1 MFHRPLVP
9 ILLSF
14 VCGILLGHKGL
25 SSHQSLFLPLFL
37 GIGSILILS
46 LFISVRFRLPWFLL
60 IFFLVGILLDLNKHQ
75 DSELVPLANQQRW
88 LVVAGTVLE
97 PARISG
103 EMARLVVNCDT
114 LFFRKATK
122 KVREKLQVTI
132 YNHSGDFAP
141 GERIR
146 FPARLRPFRN
156 FHNPGHY
163 DYELAMGLRGFSCAA
178 SVSDGRRIVPLGRGH
193 LGLTS
198 EILERAR
205 RPIRYFFQK
214 NLSPQNDALF
224 RALILGERQHI
235 SPEQRELFNIAGLG
249 HILAVSGLH
258 IGLVGWLAY
267 SIIKGL
273 LSLSYRLALQT
284 DIRKLAAAATC
295 FPVVAYAC
303 LAGFQVSSQRAMI
316 MALAYLFSM
325 MVGREKEIWSTF
337 ALAAVVV
344 LAIDPH
350 SLFGISF
357 QLSFGAVIGILWL
370 APAIYNK
377 IFAPL
382 ADDMKRGRIIERLW
396 TYFGGLIAVTLSA
409 MIFLLPIISFYF
421 HRISVVSIPAN
432 VIVVPILGLWVIPLG
447 LLSVASL
454 AISTPLAQLF
464 LQLGAWGTEWM
475 TAVVQVWTHFPWA
488 SFWVV
493 TPNIFEMLIF
503 YSIIFFIFF
512 IRRWSWAKVGLLF
525 VLCLLAADIFH
536 WTYKTRYNPYLK
548 VTYLDVGQGNSA
560 LIQFPGKERMLIDG
574 GGFSRSTFDVGR
586 MVVAPFLFYSKILHV
601 DYLVLTHPQADH
613 MNGLR
618 FIASHFHPKEFW
630 YNGYRVRNRAFMD
643 LMKIVEEGKI
653 RERRPADIR
662 GVQEISGVKV
672 ELLHPLSVKRKEQLV
687 ENSVGI
693 NNNSLVLKLS
703 YGGRSLLFPGDLERA
718 GEEVVIS
725 RAGSLLRSDILLAPH
740 HGSRS
745 SCSKAFL
752 QMVRPQ
758 TCIISSGH
766 GNYFGFPH
774 PETLK
779 RLRDA
784 GSQVVRIDQV
794 GAVQLSLRPSRFDVS
809 TFLEGPLKLRSGLYC
824 DEDNP

>member
-9 ILLSF
+9 LLLSF
-14 VCGILLGHKGL
+14 VCGILIGHRGL
-25 SSHQSLFLPLFL
+25 SPHQPLFLPLFL
-37 GIGSILILS
+37 GITSILILS
-46 LFISVRFRLPWFLL
+46 LFIAVRFRFLCFLL
-60 IFFLVGILLDLNKHQ
+60 IFFLVGLLLDLNKHQ
-75 DSELVPLANQQRW
+75 DTELLRLANPRGW
-88 LVVAGTVLE
+88 VAIEGTVLE
-97 PARISG
+97 PAKITG
-103 EMARLVVNCDT
+103 EMARLVVNSDT
-114 LFFRKATK
+114 LFFSGGTK

-132 YNHSGDFAP
+132 YNHPRDFVP

-163 DYELAMGLRGFSCAA
+163 DYELAMRLKGFSCAA
-178 SVSDGRRIVPLGRGH
+178 SVSDGRRIVPMGRGH
-193 LGLTS
+193 LGFPS

-205 RPIRYFFQK
+205 RPIRNFFQK
-214 NLSPQNDALF
+214 TLSHQNHALY

-235 SPEQRELFNIAGLG
+235 SLELREPFNVAGLG

-267 SIIKGL
+267 ALIKGL
-273 LSLSYRLALQT
+273 LSLSYRLTLQT
-284 DIRKLAAAATC
+284 DIRKLAAVVTC
-295 FPVVAYAC
+295 FPVVAYAL

-325 MVGREKEIWSTF
+325 IAGRDKEIWSTF
-337 ALAAVVV
+337 ALAAFVV

-377 IFAPL
+377 VFAPL
-382 ADDMKRGRIIERLW
+382 MEDMKRGGIIERLC

-421 HRISVVSIPAN
+421 HRISVVAIPAN

-454 AISTPLAQLF
+454 PISTTLAQLF
-464 LQLGAWGTEWM
+464 LQLGAWGMEWM
-475 TAVVQVWTHFPWA
+475 TAAVQVWTHLSWA
-488 SFWVV
+488 SFWVF
-493 TPNIFEMLIF
+493 TPNAFEMLTF
-503 YSIIFFIFF
+503 YGLIFFILFL
-512 IRRWSWAKVGLLF
+512 RRWPWAKMGLLL
-525 VLCLLAADIFH
+525 VLFLLAADIFY
-536 WTYKTRYNPYLK
+536 WTYRTRFNPYLK

-560 LIQFPGKERMLIDG
+560 LVQFPGKERMLIDG

-586 MVVAPFLFYSKILHV
+586 MVVAPFLFHSKILQV
-601 DYLVLTHPQADH
+601 DYLVLTHPQTDH

-618 FIASHFHPKEFW
+618 FIASHVHPKEFW
-630 YNGYRVRNRAFMD
+630 YNGYGVRNRSFME
-643 LMKIVEEGKI
+643 LMKIVEEKKI
-653 RERRPADIR
+653 RKLLPSDLR
-662 GVQEISGVKV
+662 GGREISGVQV
-672 ELLHPLSVKRKEQLV
+672 ELLHPSSVESEGQLL
-687 ENSVGI
+687 ETSAGM
-693 NNNSLVLKLS
+693 NNKSLVLKLT

-725 RAGSLLRSDILLAPH
+725 RAGSLLKSDILLAPH
-740 HGSRS
+740 HGSRY
-745 SCSKAFL
+745 SCSTGFL
-752 QMVRPQ
+752 KMVRPKI
-758 TCIISSGH
+758 CIISSGH

-774 PETLK
+774 SETLK
-779 RLRDA
+779 RLRAA

-794 GAVQLSLRPSRFDVS
+794 GAVQLSLGPSRFDVS

-824 DEDNP
+824 DEDNR

>member
-1 MFHRPLVP
+1 M
-9 ILLSF
+9 
-14 VCGILLGHKGL
+14 LLGHKGL
-25 SSHQSLFLPLFL
+25 SPHQSLFLPLFL
-37 GIGSILILS
+37 GIVSLLILP
-46 LFISVRFRLPWFLL
+46 LIISVRFRFPAFLV

-75 DSELVPLANQQRW
+75 DSELVPLATQRVW
-88 LVVAGTVLE
+88 SLVEGTVLE

-103 EMARLVVNCDT
+103 EMARLAVNSDA
-114 LFFRKATK
+114 LFFREGTK
-122 KVREKLQVTI
+122 KVKEKLQVTI
-132 YNHSGDFAP
+132 YNHPRDFAP

-163 DYELAMGLRGFSCAA
+163 DYELAMRLKGFSCAA
-178 SVSDGRRIVPLGRGH
+178 SVSDGRRVVPMGRGH
-193 LGLTS
+193 LGFPS
-198 EILERAR
+198 EMLERAR
-205 RPIRYFFQK
+205 RPIRNFFQK
-214 NLSPQNDALF
+214 NLSPQNNALF

-235 SPEQRELFNIAGLG
+235 SPEQRESFNVAGLG

-267 SIIKGL
+267 AIIKGL
-273 LSLSYRLALQT
+273 FSLSYRLTLQT
-284 DIRKLAAAATC
+284 DIRKLAAAVTC
-295 FPVVAYAC
+295 FPIVAYAC

-325 MVGREKEIWSTF
+325 IVGREKEIWSTF
-337 ALAAVVV
+337 ALAAFVV

-377 IFAPL
+377 IFAPF
-382 ADDMKRGRIIERLW
+382 AEYMKKGRIIERLW
-396 TYFGGLIAVTLSA
+396 AYFGGLIAVTLSA

-421 HRISVVSIPAN
+421 HRISAVAIPAN
-432 VIVVPILGLWVIPLG
+432 VIVVPILGLWVIPFG

-454 AISTPLAQLF
+454 AISTTLAQLF
-464 LQLGAWGTEWM
+464 LELGAWGMEWM
-475 TAVVQVWTHFPWA
+475 TAAVQVWTHFPWA
-488 SFWVV
+488 SFWVF
-493 TPNIFEMLIF
+493 TPSAFEMLIF
-503 YSIIFFIFF
+503 YGLVFFIFF
-512 IRRWSWAKVGLLF
+512 IRRWPWAKVGLFVVLF
-525 VLCLLAADIFH
+525 LLTADIFY

-548 VTYLDVGQGNSA
+548 VTYLDVGQGNAA

-601 DYLVLTHPQADH
+601 DYLVLSHPQADH

-618 FIASHFHPKEFW
+618 FIASHFRPKEFW
-630 YNGYRVRNRAFMD
+630 YNGYGVRNRSFME
-643 LMKIVEEGKI
+643 LMKIVEEKKI
-653 RERRPADIR
+653 RKRLPFDIR

-672 ELLHPLSVKRKEQLV
+672 ELFHPLSVERKEQLV
-687 ENSVGI
+687 ENAEGM

-718 GEEVVIS
+718 GEEVVVS
-725 RAGSLLRSDILLAPH
+725 RVGSLLRSDILLAPH
-740 HGSRS
+740 HGSRY

-758 TCIISSGH
+758 TCIVSSGH

-774 PETLK
+774 SETLK
-779 RLRDA
+779 RLRSA

-794 GAVQLSLRPSRFDVS
+794 GAVQLSLGPNRFEVVS
-809 TFLEGPLKLRSGLYC
+809 FLRGPLKMK
-824 DEDNP
+824 

>member
-1 MFHRPLVP
+1 MFHRPILPV
-9 ILLSF
+9 LLSF

-25 SSHQSLFLPLFL
+25 SPHQSLFLPLLL
-37 GIGSILILS
+37 GIVSTLIFS
-46 LFISVRFRLPWFLL
+46 LFISARFRFPCFLL
-60 IFFLVGILLDLNKHQ
+60 VFLLVGILFDLNKHQ
-75 DSELVPLANQQRW
+75 DSELLPLANQRRW
-88 LVVAGTVLE
+88 LGVEGTVLE
-97 PARISG
+97 PVKISG
-103 EMARLVVNCDT
+103 EMAKLVVNSDT
-114 LFFRKATK
+114 LLFREETR

-132 YNHSGDFAP
+132 YNHPRDFAP

-163 DYELAMGLRGFSCAA
+163 DYELAMELRGFSSAA
-178 SVSDGRRIVPLGRGH
+178 SVSDGRRIVPMGRGH
-193 LGLTS
+193 LGFPA

-205 RPIRYFFQK
+205 RPIRNFFQK
-214 NLSPQNDALF
+214 NLSPQNNALF
-224 RALILGERQHI
+224 RALILGERQRI
-235 SPEQRELFNIAGLG
+235 SPEQREPFNVAGLG

-267 SIIKGL
+267 TIIKGL
-273 LSLSYRLALQT
+273 LSLSYRLTLRT
-284 DIRKLAAAATC
+284 DIRKLAAVVTC
-295 FPVVAYAC
+295 FPIVAYAC

-316 MALAYLFSM
+316 MALTYLFSM
-325 MVGREKEIWSTF
+325 IVGRDKEIWSTF
-337 ALAAVVV
+337 ALAAFVV

-370 APAIYNK
+370 APAIYSK
-377 IFAPL
+377 IFAPV
-382 ADDMKRGRIIERLW
+382 AEDMKRGRIIERLW

-421 HRISVVSIPAN
+421 HRISVVAIPAN
-432 VIVVPILGLWVIPLG
+432 IIVVPILGLWVIPLG

-454 AISTPLAQLF
+454 PISTTLAQLF
-464 LQLGAWGTEWM
+464 LQLGAWGMEWM
-475 TAVVQVWTHFPWA
+475 TAAVQVWTHFPWA

-493 TPNIFEMLIF
+493 TPSAFEMLIF
-503 YSIIFFIFF
+503 YSLILFIFF
-512 IRRWSWAKVGLLF
+512 IRRWSWAKWGLF
-525 VLCLLAADIFH
+525 VVLFLLAADISY
-536 WTYKTRYNPYLK
+536 WAYKTRYNPCLK
-548 VTYLDVGQGNSA
+548 VTYLDVGQGNAA
-560 LIQFPGKERMLIDG
+560 LIQFPGKKRMLIDG

-586 MVVAPFLFYSKILHV
+586 MVVAPFLFNSKILRV

-630 YNGYRVRNRAFMD
+630 YNGYGVRNHSFIE
-643 LMKIVEEGKI
+643 LMRIVEGSKI
-653 RERRPADIR
+653 RKRLPFHIR
-662 GVQEISGVKV
+662 GVREISGVKV
-672 ELLHPLSVKRKEQLV
+672 ELFHPYSEESKELLL
-687 ENSVGI
+687 ENAAGM
-693 NNNSLVLKLS
+693 NNSSLVLKLS
-703 YGGRSLLFPGDLERA
+703 YGGKSLLFPGDLERA

-740 HGSRS
+740 HGSRY

-774 PETLK
+774 SETLK
-779 RLRDA
+779 RLSSA
-784 GSQVVRIDQV
+784 GSQVLRIDQE
-794 GAVQLSLRPSRFDVS
+794 GAVQLSLGPNRFDVR
-809 TFLEGPLKLRSGLYC
+809 TFLRGPLKMR
-824 DEDNP
+824 

>member
-25 SSHQSLFLPLFL
+25 SPNQSLFLPLLL
-37 GIGSILILS
+37 GLVSILIFS
-46 LFISVRFRLPWFLL
+46 LFISARFRFPCFLL
-60 IFFLVGILLDLNKHQ
+60 VFFLVGILLDLNKHQ
-75 DSELVPLANQQRW
+75 DSELLPFANQGRR
-88 LVVAGTVLE
+88 LVVEGTVLE
-97 PARISG
+97 PVRISG
-103 EMARLVVNCDT
+103 EMARLVVNSDT
-114 LFFRKATK
+114 LFFRGETK
-122 KVREKLQVTI
+122 RIREKLQVTI
-132 YNHSGDFAP
+132 YKQPRDFAP

-163 DYELAMGLRGFSCAA
+163 DYELAMELRGFSCAA
-178 SVSDGRRIVPLGRGH
+178 SVSDGRRIVPTGRGH
-193 LGLTS
+193 LGFPA
-198 EILERAR
+198 EILEKAR
-205 RPIRYFFQK
+205 RPIRNFFQK

-224 RALILGERQHI
+224 RALILGERQQI
-235 SPEQRELFNIAGLG
+235 SPEQREPFNVAGLG

-267 SIIKGL
+267 TIIKGL
-273 LSLSYRLALQT
+273 LSLFYRLTLQA
-284 DIRKLAAAATC
+284 DIRKLAALVTC
-295 FPVVAYAC
+295 FPIVAYAC
-303 LAGFQVSSQRAMI
+303 LAGLQVSSQRATI
-316 MALAYLFSM
+316 MALTYLFSM
-325 MVGREKEIWSTF
+325 IVGRDKETWSTF
-337 ALAAVVV
+337 ALAAFVV

-377 IFAPL
+377 IFAPV
-382 ADDMKRGRIIERLW
+382 AQDMKRGRIVERLW

-421 HRISVVSIPAN
+421 HRISVVAIPAN
-432 VIVVPILGLWVIPLG
+432 LIVVPILGLWVIPLG

-454 AISTPLAQLF
+454 PISTTLAQLF
-464 LQLGAWGTEWM
+464 LQLGAWGMEWM
-475 TAVVQVWTHFPWA
+475 TAAVQVWSHFPWA

-493 TPNIFEMLIF
+493 TPSAFEMLIF
-503 YSIIFFIFF
+503 YSLILFIFF
-512 IRRWSWAKVGLLF
+512 IRRWSWAKVGLLI
-525 VLCLLAADIFH
+525 VLFLFAADILY

-586 MVVAPFLFYSKILHV
+586 MVVAPFLFSSKILHV

-618 FIASHFHPKEFW
+618 FIASHFQPKEFW
-630 YNGYRVRNRAFMD
+630 YNGYEVKSRSFTELVR
-643 LMKIVEEGKI
+643 IVEERKV
-653 RERRPADIR
+653 RKRVPFEIR

-672 ELLHPLSVKRKEQLV
+672 ELLHPLSVEGEEQLGD
-687 ENSVGI
+687 NLVGM
-693 NNNSLVLKLS
+693 NNYSLVLKLS

-725 RAGSLLRSDILLAPH
+725 GAGSLLRSDILLAPH
-740 HGSRS
+740 HGSRY

-752 QMVRPQ
+752 QMVRPK

-774 PETLK
+774 AETLE
-779 RLRDA
+779 RLGTT
-784 GSQVVRIDQV
+784 GSKVVRIDQV
-794 GAVQLSLRPSRFDVS
+794 GAVQLCLGSDRFEARS
-809 TFLEGPLKLRSGLYC
+809 FLGGPLKMR
-824 DEDNP
+824 

>member
-1 MFHRPLVP
+1 
-9 ILLSF
+9 
-14 VCGILLGHKGL
+14 
-25 SSHQSLFLPLFL
+25 
-37 GIGSILILS
+37 
-46 LFISVRFRLPWFLL
+46 
-60 IFFLVGILLDLNKHQ
+60 
-75 DSELVPLANQQRW
+75 
-88 LVVAGTVLE
+88 LVVEGTVLQ
-97 PARISG
+97 PVRISG

-114 LFFRKATK
+114 LFFREGTK
-122 KVREKLQVTI
+122 KVKEKLQVTI
-132 YNHSGDFAP
+132 YNHSGVFAP

-163 DYELAMGLRGFSCAA
+163 DYESAMGLKGFSCAA
-178 SVSDGRRIVPLGRGH
+178 SVSDGRRIVPLGKGH
-193 LGLTS
+193 LGFPS
-198 EILERAR
+198 GILERAR
-205 RPIRYFFQK
+205 RPIRVFFQE

-224 RALILGERQHI
+224 RALILGERQNI
-235 SPEQRELFNIAGLG
+235 SPEQREPFNIAGLG

-267 SIIKGL
+267 AIIKGL
-273 LSLSYRLALQT
+273 LSLSYRLALKT

-337 ALAAVVV
+337 ALAAIVV

-350 SLFGISF
+350 SLFGVSF

-382 ADDMKRGRIIERLW
+382 ADEMKRGRIIERLW

-421 HRISVVSIPAN
+421 HRISVVAIPAN

-464 LQLGAWGTEWM
+464 LQLGAWGMEWM
-475 TAVVQVWTHFPWA
+475 TAAVQVWTHFPWA
-488 SFWVV
+488 SFWAV
-493 TPNIFEMLIF
+493 TPNVFEMLIF
-503 YSIIFFIFF
+503 YSLILFIFF
-512 IRRWSWAKVGLLF
+512 IRRWSWAKAALLF
-525 VLCLLAADIFH
+525 VLCLLVADIFH
-536 WTYKTRYNPYLK
+536 WTYKTRYNPCLK
-548 VTYLDVGQGNSA
+548 VTYLDVGQGNAA

-586 MVVAPFLFYSKILHV
+586 MVVAPFLLHSKILRV
-601 DYLVLTHPQADH
+601 DYLVLTHPQSDH

-630 YNGYRVRNRAFMD
+630 YNGYGVRNRSFMD
-643 LMKIVEEGKI
+643 LMKIVGEKKIKKLLPSELKGK
-653 RERRPADIR
+653 REVSGA
-662 GVQEISGVKV
+662 EIK
-672 ELLHPLSVKRKEQLV
+672 LLHPLPGVSTEQLL
-687 ENSVGI
+687 ENSVGM
-693 NNNSLVLKLS
+693 NNKSLVLKLS
-703 YGGRSLLFPGDLERA
+703 YGGKSLLFPGDLERA
-718 GEEVVIS
+718 GEEVVVS
-725 RAGSLLRSDILLAPH
+725 GAGSLLRSDILLAPH
-740 HGSRS
+740 HGSRY

-758 TCIISSGH
+758 TCIISSGY

-774 PETLK
+774 AETLK
-779 RLRDA
+779 RIRAA
-784 GSQVVRIDQV
+784 GSRVVRIDQV
-794 GAVQLSLRPSRFDVS
+794 GAVQLCLGPNHFEGRSFLR
-809 TFLEGPLKLRSGLYC
+809 GPLKMK
-824 DEDNP
+824 